1 MKPAREVAIVGGGIS
16 GLTAALAIAE
26 RSGGAVNATVYE
38 AGAIAGGNARTLEQ
52 DGYLIEA
59 GPNGFLEN
67 DASRTVLAW
76 LTLDARVIEA
86 NPASNRRYI
95 VRGGRLREVPH
106 GPLGLLFGDAL
117 SVPGRLRVL
126 CEPWI
131 RSRTAPG
138 ESVFAFARRRIG
150 DEAARVLVD
159 AAVGGITAGDSRT
172 LEVESAFPVMVEME
186 REHGSL
192 VRGMLTRARAARAH
206 GTPRRPK
213 SRLVSLPRGVSEL
226 VRAFERRLGA
236 RLRTGAGV
244 RSLTRAHNRWQLQ
257 FADGA
262 SAEAD
267 AVVVATQ
274 ARAAAKLLRGLDADL
289 GGRLGAVP
297 FSGVGVVAL
306 AWPERALPRPLA
318 GYGFLVPAAE
328 RGRTLGVVWESALF
342 AGRAPAGHVLV
353 RAMIGGAR
361 EPGAVDESDE
371 SLVLRARHDIARI
384 MGLRSEPARV
394 WVSRAHDAIAQYSLG
409 HAQRLA
415 AVRAAAGRHP
425 GLVLCGTSYDGVSMG
440 AAMAA
445 GLVAAE
451 HVIRDA
457 AGVATG
463 PGAGREETGAG
474 GTAHAEA
481 VHSLLETTAR
491 RSA

>member
-1 MKPAREVAIVGGGIS
+1 
-16 GLTAALAIAE
+16 
-26 RSGGAVNATVYE
+26 
-38 AGAIAGGNARTLEQ
+38 
-52 DGYLIEA
+52 
-59 GPNGFLEN
+59 
-67 DASRTVLAW
+67 
-76 LTLDARVIEA
+76 
-86 NPASNRRYI
+86 
-95 VRGGRLREVPH
+95 
-106 GPLGLLFGDAL
+106 
-117 SVPGRLRVL
+117 
-126 CEPWI
+126 
-131 RSRTAPG
+131 
-138 ESVFAFARRRIG
+138 
-150 DEAARVLVD
+150 
-159 AAVGGITAGDSRT
+159 
-172 LEVESAFPVMVEME
+172 
-186 REHGSL
+186 
-192 VRGMLTRARAARAH
+192 
-206 GTPRRPK
+206 
-213 SRLVSLPRGVSEL
+213 
-226 VRAFERRLGA
+226 
-236 RLRTGAGV
+236 
-244 RSLTRAHNRWQLQ
+244 
-257 FADGA
+257 
-262 SAEAD
+262 
-267 AVVVATQ
+267 
-274 ARAAAKLLRGLDADL
+274 
-289 GGRLGAVP
+289 
-297 FSGVGVVAL
+297 
-306 AWPERALPRPLA
+306 
-318 GYGFLVPAAE
+318 
-328 RGRTLGVVWESALF
+328 VVWESALF

-425 GLVLCGTSYDGVSMG
+425 GFVLCGTSYDGVSMG

>member
-1 MKPAREVAIVGGGIS
+1 
-16 GLTAALAIAE
+16 
-26 RSGGAVNATVYE
+26 
-38 AGAIAGGNARTLEQ
+38 
-52 DGYLIEA
+52 
-59 GPNGFLEN
+59 
-67 DASRTVLAW
+67 
-76 LTLDARVIEA
+76 
-86 NPASNRRYI
+86 
-95 VRGGRLREVPH
+95 
-106 GPLGLLFGDAL
+106 
-117 SVPGRLRVL
+117 
-126 CEPWI
+126 
-131 RSRTAPG
+131 
-138 ESVFAFARRRIG
+138 
-150 DEAARVLVD
+150 
-159 AAVGGITAGDSRT
+159 
-172 LEVESAFPVMVEME
+172 MVEME

-192 VRGMLTRARAARAH
+192 VRGMLARARAARAH
-206 GTPRRPK
+206 GTPRPPK
-213 SRLVSLPRGVSEL
+213 ARLMSLPRGVSEL

-244 RSLTRAHNRWQLQ
+244 RSLARAHGRWQLQ
-257 FADGA
+257 FAEGA

-289 GGRLGAVP
+289 GGRLASVP

-306 AWPERALPRPLA
+306 AWPERDLPRPLA

-384 MGLRSEPARV
+384 MGLRSEPERV
-394 WVSRAHDAIAQYSLG
+394 WVSRARDAIAQYSLG

-425 GLVLCGTSYDGVSMG
+425 GLVLCGTSYEGVSMG
-440 AAMAA
+440 AAMSAGLAAA
-445 GLVAAE
+445 G
-451 HVIRDA
+451 HVIHAA
-457 AGVATG
+457 AGAAPE
-463 PGAGREETGAG
+463 PGAHREETGAG
-474 GTAHAEA
+474 GTARA
-481 VHSLLETTAR
+481 VAGEPLLETTAR